1 MLQRAICSKILS
13 SSCSIEEMRGFLSQE
28 GWRKHHLLP
37 KKWLFRCRLTRR
49 RKQNVKCIAGTWS
62 YISFQDNWSRQC
74 QRIPFWK
81 RRTFQVSTSS
91 AISDSDLTLSMIII
105 HHVSGHSRRR
115 WTPSK
120 RQSMQQQFEY
130 LRGVKGGIAKRYNL
144 LRSMFEVHYTRGAE
158 ELWRVAQRRPEE
170 GLLSLSLQIW
180 EKWFSHRVQW
190 VMSGW
195 RTQACPLAGRSRG
208 GSTVLT
214 ISGGSSE

>member
-49 RKQNVKCIAGTWS
+49 RKQNVNALLALDHIFLSRTTGQGNAKEYLSEKGALFRSQRHQSIS
-62 YISFQDNWSRQC
+62 Y
-74 QRIPFWK
+74 
-81 RRTFQVSTSS
+81 
-91 AISDSDLTLSMIII
+91 LTLPMIII
-105 HHVSGHSRRR
+105 HHVSGHSSRR

-158 ELWRVAQRRPEE
+158 EL
-170 GLLSLSLQIW
+170 
-180 EKWFSHRVQW
+180 
-190 VMSGW
+190 
-195 RTQACPLAGRSRG
+195 
-208 GSTVLT
+208 
-214 ISGGSSE
+214 